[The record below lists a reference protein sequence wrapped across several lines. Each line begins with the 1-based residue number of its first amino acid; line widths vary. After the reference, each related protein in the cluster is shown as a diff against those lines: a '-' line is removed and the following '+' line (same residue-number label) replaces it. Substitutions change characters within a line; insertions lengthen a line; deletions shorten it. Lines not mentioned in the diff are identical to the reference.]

1 MPIQAAVLPE
11 ALRGRDIAGRAQTGT
26 GKTAAFLIAAFT
38 RMLRTPPP
46 NRRMGRPRGLVLAP
60 TRELALQI
68 ERDARALGA
77 YLPLRSLAIVGGADM
92 ARQQRALRAE
102 PIDLLIATPGR
113 LLDLRARD
121 EIRLDSVEI
130 LVIDE
135 ADRMLDMGFIPDV
148 RRIVYSTP
156 PRERRQTMFFSATLT
171 ELVLRLAEHW
181 TKNPLHIQIE
191 PERVA
196 AEQIRQIAYIVTAA
210 EKFPLLYNL
219 LRARA
224 NQRFLVFA
232 NRRTTAERLA
242 DALQRGG
249 VAAALL
255 SGALNQRQREK
266 ALENFRSGAI
276 RVLVATD
283 VAGRGLHV
291 EGINVVVNFNIPLD
305 PEDYVHRIGRTGRAG
320 ASGTAITFAC
330 EEESFYLPP
339 IEEFLGHPLA
349 YEQPAEDLARP
360 PDGIPR
366 FVDDAPRPRRH
377 DVRPGRRPPRRR

>member
-219 LRARA
+219 LRARV